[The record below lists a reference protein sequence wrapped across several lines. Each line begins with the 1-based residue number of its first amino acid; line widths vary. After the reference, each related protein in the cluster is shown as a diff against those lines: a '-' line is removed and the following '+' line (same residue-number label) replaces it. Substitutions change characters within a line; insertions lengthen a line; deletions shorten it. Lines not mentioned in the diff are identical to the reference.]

1 MNPPANMLAAGDIC
15 AEREKARQEVLASC
29 AWCQHKT
36 PPPLHESPP
45 CSSKTAALASI
56 ASQLHRPPPEEHA
69 GYVPVATVVAESS
82 HRSISAALA
91 AVGRAAAITAN

>member
-1 MNPPANMLAAGDIC
+1 MNPPANTSAAADIR
-15 AEREKARQEVLASC
+15 AEREKACQEVLASC
-29 AWCQHKT
+29 VWRQHKT
-36 PPPLHESPP
+36 PPPLRESPP
-45 CSSKTAALASI
+45 RSSKTAALASI

-82 HRSISAALA
+82 HCSVSAASA